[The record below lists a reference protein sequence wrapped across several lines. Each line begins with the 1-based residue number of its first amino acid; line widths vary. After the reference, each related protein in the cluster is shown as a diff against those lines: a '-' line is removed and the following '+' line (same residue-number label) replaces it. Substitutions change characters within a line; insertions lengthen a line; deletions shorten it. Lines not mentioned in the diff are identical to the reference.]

1 MTENAELPLQ
11 ILVADDDP
19 ATRQLLSAALTK
31 WGYQVLLAED
41 GDIAWRRISFPG
53 GAPKL
58 LIIDVQM
65 PHQDGYQLCE
75 RTRRELAPDYNPY
88 IILLTQNTGAENVI
102 KGLEAGAN
110 EFLTKPFNA
119 AELHSRLLVGER
131 IIRYEQVLQEQNQYL
146 LDYLSK
152 IESASA
158 LVVNAAQML
167 NKAMEEAR
175 ARQATSTV
183 HLNHS
188 RVDEVMDMFKHF
200 HQATKK

>member
-1 MTENAELPLQ
+1 MTENTPQPLQ

-19 ATRQLLSAALTK
+19 ATRQLLNTALTK

-53 GAPKL
+53 DAPKL
-58 LIIDVQM
+58 LILDGEM

-75 RTRRELAPDYNPY
+75 RTRRELAPHYNPY
-88 IILLTQNTGAENVI
+88 IILLTQNSGTENVI

-152 IESASA
+152 IETASS

-167 NKAMEEAR
+167 NQAMQEAR
-175 ARQATSTV
+175 ARQVSSNV
-183 HLNHS
+183 HMNHS
-188 RVDEVMDMFKHF
+188 RVEEVMDMFKHF
-200 HQATKK
+200 HQANKK